1 MKTGHLE
8 RTRST
13 TVSLT
18 QVLSLSGW
26 FYIITNYGLSMALL
40 SNDFHQFH
48 MRTYEVLSFIHHLNF
63 SAEIKKFHK
72 FRQTSNTKRSPSTIN
87 LINASLPEVGTFRMN
102 FLRIRTWITTVIQC
116 PHHWCCT
123 FYFRYSRW
131 FWISLNSGKS
141 LYWSLSTTVNL
152 TRRADTGQIN
162 SSPVSA
168 SIPIVRVQS
177 GCSQVIRIPV
187 EDPDGDVVRCRWATG
202 SNECGGICHAF
213 KHADLDEV
221 QRNRKRHN
229 SLHHTTAATSTDS
242 FLFSSNSFVTLFSI
256 KVKWRHN

>member
-1 MKTGHLE
+1 M
-8 RTRST
+8 RSGDFSHVLPLGLLPVSNILT
-13 TVSLT
+13 TDV
-18 QVLSLSGW
+18 
-26 FYIITNYGLSMALL
+26 A
-40 SNDFHQFH
+40 
-48 MRTYEVLSFIHHLNF
+48 
-63 SAEIKKFHK
+63 
-72 FRQTSNTKRSPSTIN
+72 
-87 LINASLPEVGTFRMN
+87 
-102 FLRIRTWITTVIQC
+102 
-116 PHHWCCT
+116 
-123 FYFRYSRW
+123 FYFRYSRCCW
-131 FWISLNSGKS
+131 VSLNSGGGS
-141 LYWSLSTTVNL
+141 WSLSTTVNL

-168 SIPIVRVQS
+168 SIPIIRVQS

-256 KVKWRHN
+256 KLNDITNKHGDETFAYHVTSHHYSFNPLSTNSWSKANFSFQYMASYVWYSMEIWQVISCLD